1 MDSFEDVGFI
11 SSETDQFEEK
21 IKKAIPAHYNY
32 LLKMNRFS
40 QNIQYKLKIHIN
52 DTDELISAILFT
64 RTLSTY
70 QAFILISKRG
80 MVSQTKMLLRCM
92 FEPLFPLIAISKHK
106 DYSKKL
112 IGSEEHERLKA
123 FNKLLRFHRRENPN
137 DPLIEE
143 IKQKAKEV
151 KEKIAKKNFKKI
163 SVAQAAEDAGLIS
176 WYDTAYSLLSNTVHS
191 SVRSLEEALDL
202 DGEKNLRALKNE
214 PGLDEFDHLYAT
226 AIEAMLYA
234 NIAIA
239 NIFGIDIEKFSKEIY
254 NKIKEFVKE
263 DA

>member
-1 MDSFEDVGFI
+1 MNSFEDVGFI
-11 SSETDQFEEK
+11 SSEIDQFEEK
-21 IKKAIPAHYNY
+21 IKKALPSHYTY
-32 LLKMNRFS
+32 LHKMNRFS

-52 DTDELISAILFT
+52 DSDELISSILFT

-70 QAFILISKRG
+70 QTFILISKRG
-80 MVSQTKMLLRCM
+80 LVSQAKMLLRCM
-92 FEPLFPLIAISKHK
+92 FEPLFPLVAISKHK
-106 DYSKKL
+106 DYSKIL
-112 IGSEEHERLKA
+112 IGLEEHERLKA
-123 FNKLLRFHRRENPN
+123 FNKLLRFHRRENPE

-143 IKQKAKEV
+143 IKAKAKEV
-151 KEKIAKKNFKKI
+151 KENIMKNNFKKLSI
-163 SVAQAAEDAGLIS
+163 AQIAEDAGLIS

-214 PGLDEFDHLYAT
+214 PSFDEFDHLYAT

-239 NIFGIDIEKFSKEIY
+239 NIFKIDIESFINETY
-254 NKIKEFVKE
+254 NIIKELLEEKV
-263 DA
+263 